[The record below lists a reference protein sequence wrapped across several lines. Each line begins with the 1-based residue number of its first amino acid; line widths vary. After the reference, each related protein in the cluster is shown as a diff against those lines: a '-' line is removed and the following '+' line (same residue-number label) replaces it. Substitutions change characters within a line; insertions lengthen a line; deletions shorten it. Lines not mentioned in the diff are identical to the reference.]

1 MLVTA
6 LNPHWRWPVLL
17 MVTAVISGIDPTNY
31 LGNFG
36 AVVDHVLNWAK
47 G

>member
-6 LNPHWRWPVLL
+6 LNPCWRWPVLL
-17 MVTAVISGIDPTNY
+17 MVTAVISGIDPGHY
-31 LGNFG
+31 VGDSG
-36 AVVDHVLNWAK
+36 AVVDRVLNWGK

>member
-6 LNPHWRWPVLL
+6 LKLHWRWPVLL
-17 MVTAVISGIDPTNY
+17 MVTAVISGIDPINE
-31 LGNFG
+31 NSG
-36 AVVDHVLNWAK
+36 AMADRVLNWGK